1 MIEPERQ
8 PPIWSEPTGSGRQP
22 TALSSAQPFR
32 RRKVLLFSGIGLV
45 VALTAG
51 LLTWLSWPPSIET
64 PRNRAPFQQALA
76 SLADAPGVRYTD
88 TAITGQK
95 RDITTTQF
103 GEQFGVT
110 SDPGNEKDD
119 QGVLRVGGKLYTR
132 FLRETG
138 KLGKWTIGNGAEY
151 YYDDLI
157 KTFPSPGALSD
168 KLSSAIADLPDLPAP
183 GDPGLPSVTVGG
195 IPALRADTSAGTLY
209 VAKDAPY
216 RVLRLEPQGLLS
228 PSRLESLT
236 ALPSLPALPSPPA
249 GTDSTGLDSS
259 GMDLSPIDAPEAE
272 QMYNTLADDTKQLSD
287 AVDAGIDFSLTSA
300 GTFNCN
306 TGGCNVLESFTGTLS
321 SNART
326 RIANGQITARL
337 TVTNVTIDGR
347 PAGGCVSAPTTIP
360 VTGNTASGQLSC
372 DDPEAGPVFA
382 AVDQQY
388 QQQAQQQ
395 ANASGGSVTLT
406 YYARADAEVD
416 AEATGQAE
424 VDQLLDQQ
432 KHERDSVACQTPNSF
447 APGTLVLLA
456 DHSTRPIEQVTPGTP
471 VLTTDPATDRTT
483 TEPVLADVTGT
494 GPKQLD
500 QLTISDGEQSATLT
514 ATAGHPFWDPSRKAW
529 VIAGSLRPGETLA
542 GLPGSGPVHVTGNR
556 AYQAPLTVHNLTIAH
571 THTYYVLA
579 GNTPVLVHNDD
590 CPGKLAVAA
599 QNPSASELRAAR
611 YLAGLGKDVILRDP
625 VGTRAGGGTSDLLVD
640 GVRWDVYTPKTANPD
655 RIVSQVASKGSQVLG
670 GGVIIDLSETTV
682 SADQL
687 GNIQSRVAGTGGRV
701 SQIVVMP

>member
-1 MIEPERQ
+1 
-8 PPIWSEPTGSGRQP
+8 
-22 TALSSAQPFR
+22 
-32 RRKVLLFSGIGLV
+32 
-45 VALTAG
+45 
-51 LLTWLSWPPSIET
+51 
-64 PRNRAPFQQALA
+64 
-76 SLADAPGVRYTD
+76 
-88 TAITGQK
+88 
-95 RDITTTQF
+95 
-103 GEQFGVT
+103 
-110 SDPGNEKDD
+110 
-119 QGVLRVGGKLYTR
+119 
-132 FLRETG
+132 
-138 KLGKWTIGNGAEY
+138 
-151 YYDDLI
+151 
-157 KTFPSPGALSD
+157 
-168 KLSSAIADLPDLPAP
+168 
-183 GDPGLPSVTVGG
+183 
-195 IPALRADTSAGTLY
+195 
-209 VAKDAPY
+209 
-216 RVLRLEPQGLLS
+216 
-228 PSRLESLT
+228 
-236 ALPSLPALPSPPA
+236 
-249 GTDSTGLDSS
+249 
-259 GMDLSPIDAPEAE
+259 MDLSPIDAPEAE

-360 VTGNTASGQLSC
+360 VTG
-372 DDPEAGPVFA
+372 
-382 AVDQQY
+382 
-388 QQQAQQQ
+388 
-395 ANASGGSVTLT
+395 
-406 YYARADAEVD
+406 
-416 AEATGQAE
+416 
-424 VDQLLDQQ
+424 
-432 KHERDSVACQTPNSF
+432 
-447 APGTLVLLA
+447 
-456 DHSTRPIEQVTPGTP
+456 
-471 VLTTDPATDRTT
+471 
-483 TEPVLADVTGT
+483 
-494 GPKQLD
+494 
-500 QLTISDGEQSATLT
+500 
-514 ATAGHPFWDPSRKAW
+514 
-529 VIAGSLRPGETLA
+529 
-542 GLPGSGPVHVTGNR
+542 
-556 AYQAPLTVHNLTIAH
+556 H